1 MIESLFVP
9 LGLILGAY
17 FIFVRPYRE
26 HEFNPTGVKTNL
38 DKGNKKRRGPLIES
52 NLSPSQYRDA
62 KDQLGIGVMD
72 RY

>member
-1 MIESLFVP
+1 METVFVP
-9 LGLILGAY
+9 AALILGAY
-17 FIFVRPYRE
+17 FIFVRPYSE
-26 HEFNPTGVKTNL
+26 HMPIVDVKTNL
-38 DKGNKKRRGPLIES
+38 DKADKKRRGPLIES

>member
-1 MIESLFVP
+1 METLFVP
-9 LGLILGAY
+9 VALILGAY
-17 FIFVRPYRE
+17 FIFVRPYSE
-26 HEFNPTGVKTNL
+26 HMPIVDVKTNL
-38 DKGNKKRRGPLIES
+38 DKADKKRRGPLIES